1 VIELNDE
8 LALEYLAECSDHLS
22 NVEADLLAVLEG
34 RAQLEGEFLNRVF
47 RSIHSVKGGAG
58 FFDLVKIRELAHA
71 AEDVL
76 ALIRARTIPPTR
88 DCIQG
93 LLHAC
98 DKLIEMTQN
107 AGSSNRADIAG
118 LVAELKRAHEKA
130 GGAPTESARPVRIL
144 LVEDDFAS
152 RLVLQAFLSRYGDC
166 HIAVNGKEAVDAFR
180 AAVERGEPYD
190 MICMDI
196 MMPEMDGREAVRQI
210 RALEEAN
217 AILSTAGAKII
228 MTTTVEDVKEVI
240 RCFMELCD
248 AYLTKPIDLSRL
260 LSYMQSYGLVR

>member
-1 VIELNDE
+1 
-8 LALEYLAECSDHLS
+8 
-22 NVEADLLAVLEG
+22 
-34 RAQLEGEFLNRVF
+34 
-47 RSIHSVKGGAG
+47 
-58 FFDLVKIRELAHA
+58 
-71 AEDVL
+71 
-76 ALIRARTIPPTR
+76 
-88 DCIQG
+88 
-93 LLHAC
+93 
-98 DKLIEMTQN
+98 
-107 AGSSNRADIAG
+107 
-118 LVAELKRAHEKA
+118 
-130 GGAPTESARPVRIL
+130 
-144 LVEDDFAS
+144 
-152 RLVLQAFLSRYGDC
+152 VLQAFLSRYGDC